1 MYELI
6 QRQVLG
12 STAATITFSSIP
24 QEYTDLLILTSF
36 RSASTNSEDCYIQF
50 NGDTAGNYL
59 FRRLYG
65 GGSGTAASDA
75 VSGAA
80 TAARISR
87 VIGTNYTSNTFS
99 NDSVYI
105 ANYRANSAKSISVE
119 TVEENNATGSYQM
132 IYASQWTGTA
142 AITSLS
148 INILSGA
155 SFAAGSS
162 ATLYGINRRTAIGRS
177 PQAMGGYINYANGYW
192 YHTFTGSGSFIPF
205 NNMQVEYLI
214 IGGGGGAARFRG
226 GGGGAGGYRCSVVG
240 EYSGGNLPAEPMMS
254 LTANVNYPVIVG
266 AGGAGN
272 PNSAQGVGGNGT
284 DSSFNSV
291 IGTGGGGGGGS
302 GDANTALSGVAG
314 GSGGGG
320 GASDNA
326 GSSGGGLAIGVATQG
341 FVGAGGTSGGGSLD
355 GRGGGGG
362 GAGSAGSVG
371 LTTGG
376 NGGQGIISSITGTA
390 VARAGGGGG
399 GTDGRSVPSRLG
411 GVAVAGGGQG
421 NGSGQTNTAGTPNTG
436 GGGGGGGPT
445 AGTYGNDGAPG
456 GSGIVIVR
464 YKA

>member
-6 QRQVLG
+6 QRVQLTSSQQTIELTNIP
-12 STAATITFSSIP
+12 ST
-24 QEYTDLLILTSF
+24 YTDLMMLV
-36 RSASTNSEDCYIQF
+36 SARVDGSAFSAF
-50 NGDTAGNYL
+50 NDDTKIIINGGFSSSNFSYRNL
-59 FRRLYG
+59 FG
-65 GGSGTAASDA
+65 EGSGSGISDTWDGRNFTNNSQSTA
-75 VSGAA
+75 
-80 TAARISR
+80 
-87 VIGTNYTSNTFS
+87 NTFS
-99 NDSVYI
+99 NMSVYVP
-105 ANYRANSAKSISVE
+105 NYAGSTQKSFTVDSIVE
-119 TVEENNATGSYQM
+119 TN
-132 IYASQWTGTA
+132 GTPGRQLIA
-142 AITSLS
+142 AGVWNQTSAITSIGVRGSYGL
-148 INILSGA
+148 
-155 SFAAGSS
+155 FVPGSS
-162 ATLYGINRRTAIGRS
+162 VTLYGINRTRAIGRS

-192 YHTFTGSGSFIPF
+192 YHTFTGSGSFVPF

-456 GSGIVIVR
+456 GSGVVIIR
-464 YKA
+464 YKG

>member
-6 QRQVLG
+6 QHQRLESAASSITFSNIANMWTDLLVVCSFRSTEGAVGSNAEIRFNSSSSGYSSRLLYGTGSSAASATGGSDRIQWAPTAVGGG
-12 STAATITFSSIP
+12 STA
-24 QEYTDLLILTSF
+24 
-36 RSASTNSEDCYIQF
+36 
-50 NGDTAGNYL
+50 
-59 FRRLYG
+59 
-65 GGSGTAASDA
+65 
-75 VSGAA
+75 
-80 TAARISR
+80 
-87 VIGTNYTSNTFS
+87 NTFS
-99 NDSVYI
+99 NASIYI
-105 ANYRANSAKSISVE
+105 ANYASSNAKSVSIDAV
-119 TVEENNATGSYQM
+119 TENNAT
-132 IYASQWTGTA
+132 ASRQDLNAALWNNSA
-142 AITSLS
+142 AINS
-148 INILSGA
+148 ITFTWEQTAN
-155 SFAAGSS
+155 FAPGSS
-162 ATLYGINRRTAIGRS
+162 ATLYGINRTRALGRS

-192 YHTFTGSGSFIPF
+192 YHTFTGSGSFVPF

-272 PNSAQGVGGNGT
+272 PNSVQGVGGNGT

-421 NGSGQTNTAGTPNTG
+421 NGSGQTNTAGTSNTG

-456 GSGIVIVR
+456 GSGVVIIR
-464 YKA
+464 YKG